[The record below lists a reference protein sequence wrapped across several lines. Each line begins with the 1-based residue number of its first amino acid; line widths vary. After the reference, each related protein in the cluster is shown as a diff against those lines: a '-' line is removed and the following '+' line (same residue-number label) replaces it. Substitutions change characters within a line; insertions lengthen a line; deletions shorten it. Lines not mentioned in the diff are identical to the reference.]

1 MKDIIEVYSDAIVSV
16 ICAVAVITL
25 FVNIMTEYKDIILA
39 FLNQIIYR
47 YLLTLVCN
55 IRGENMKNIIET
67 SCYLLIMTIICY
79 ISLEFIIMNTE
90 IADVGKMQQYVSHYI
105 EIYGKT
111 QKNNDELDSAVFDTI
126 YNAAKD
132 RGMSVTC
139 QYETQTENY
148 KYYRVSV
155 SKNIGIK
162 LMSLNRLYTSE
173 CLVKCKA

>member
-1 MKDIIEVYSDAIVSV
+1 
-16 ICAVAVITL
+16 
-25 FVNIMTEYKDIILA
+25 
-39 FLNQIIYR
+39 
-47 YLLTLVCN
+47 
-55 IRGENMKNIIET
+55 
-67 SCYLLIMTIICY
+67 
-79 ISLEFIIMNTE
+79 MNTE

-155 SKNIGIK
+155 LK

>member
-1 MKDIIEVYSDAIVSV
+1 MWERCS
-16 ICAVAVITL
+16 
-25 FVNIMTEYKDIILA
+25 
-39 FLNQIIYR
+39 
-47 YLLTLVCN
+47 
-55 IRGENMKNIIET
+55 NMFHI
-67 SCYLLIMTIICY
+67 
-79 ISLEFIIMNTE
+79 
-90 IADVGKMQQYVSHYI
+90 I

-126 YNAAKD
+126 CNVAKD